1 MSNDHTPTVLVTS
14 GGGVTRGAIH
24 ALTSL
29 SDRDYEVV
37 TVSSEPAAPELY
49 AADVGCVTPPVADP
63 EWPDALA
70 SVCERHGVDV
80 IVPLIDERY
89 VPTRLASLREQLRDA
104 VEVVVGD
111 PELIE
116 LTVDKYRM
124 AETFADEGLPVPDSY
139 LCAAADRVPRD
150 AFPVVVKPR
159 SGESNVI
166 GDGVEVCEDR
176 EELEAHVST
185 LEGPLDEFV
194 IQEFVPGTEYTT
206 SVVVTASNDLLAV
219 VPKEAVSDSPYHR
232 VTREAPEVVAACE
245 AVHEFL
251 APHSVINVQ
260 QIVSPRGLLTIEINA
275 RFSRSSC
282 LTAAA
287 GVNSFDLLV
296 RDRLGE
302 RVDPVAEYEPD
313 LHMLERTTP
322 EFVADGRLRSR
333 PNRDR

>member
-29 SDRDYEVV
+29 SDRDFEVV
-37 TVSSEPAAPELY
+37 TVSSEPAAPELH
-49 AADVGCVTPPVADP
+49 AADVGCVTPPVSDP

-80 IVPLIDERY
+80 IVPLIDERH
-89 VPTRLASLREQLRDA
+89 VSTRLASLRETVQDK
-104 VEVVVGD
+104 VEVIVGD
-111 PELIE
+111 AELIE

-124 AETFADEGLPVPDSY
+124 AETFADNGLAVPDTHLGS
-139 LCAAADRVPRD
+139 AADRLPGDV
-150 AFPVVVKPR
+150 FPVVVKPR
-159 SGESNVI
+159 SGESNTV
-166 GDGVEVCEDR
+166 GDGVAVCEDR
-176 EELEAHVST
+176 AALDAHLST
-185 LEGPLDEFV
+185 LEAPLDEFV
-194 IQEFVPGTEYTT
+194 IQEFVSGTEYTT
-206 SVVVTASNDLLAV
+206 SVIVTKSDDLLGV
-219 VPKEAVSDSPYHR
+219 VPKEAVSDRPYHR
-232 VTREAPEVVAACE
+232 VTREAPEVVAACRE
-245 AVHEFL
+245 VHEFL

-260 QIVSPRGLLTIEINA
+260 QIASAGGLLTIEINS

-287 GVNSFDLLV
+287 GVNSFELLV

-302 RVDPVAEYEPD
+302 RVEPIAEYEPN

-322 EFVADGRLRSR
+322 EFVPDGRMFSR
-333 PNRDR
+333 PTR